1 MDDDDERVFNAIIVI
16 SDRRVLNKQLQATVR
31 AYEKTRGLVA
41 VIDGTSAQLKEAL
54 ESGKQIIVTTLQKF
68 PVIVDSVGKL
78 SGSGSPFSSM
88 RPIAAGRFHGTGHR
102 QGVDPRR

>member
-41 VIDGTSAQLKEAL
+41 VIDGTSAQLKKPSNL
-54 ESGKQIIVTTLQKF
+54 ENKSSSPRSRSSRSSLIPLENYRA
-68 PVIVDSVGKL
+68 
-78 SGSGSPFSSM
+78 SGSPFSSM
-88 RPIAAGRFHGTGHR
+88 RPT
-102 QGVDPRR
+102 PRRAVPWHRPPSRC